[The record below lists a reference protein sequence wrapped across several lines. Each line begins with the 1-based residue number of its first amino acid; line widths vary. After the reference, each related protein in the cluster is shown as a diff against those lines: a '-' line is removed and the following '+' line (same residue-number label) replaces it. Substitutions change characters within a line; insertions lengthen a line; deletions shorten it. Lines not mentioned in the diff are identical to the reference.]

1 MSHSRTA
8 RGHVLPV
15 INSWITSTVLM
26 IRSLPSK
33 KKVYYKTHRKFESFP
48 GCRCHIRPQPHPST
62 SALETQTCNCSTCTR
77 QHMRKRPR
85 SPLPLPRISR
95 SGVSASSTSAPSN
108 LAPLTSASLSAPDG
122 QQRDAAVSS
131 GGGGSV
137 SACKSSHMRS
147 SSALDA
153 LRCLSRRY
161 GADEARVMVGH
172 VAVCL
177 MVLMV
182 VVIVVVMMMMMMM
195 MMMQMPKHS
204 HVHIGCSS
212 KACERCQQG
221 PVRLAAA
228 PASAAAAA
236 AAAARC

>member
-1 MSHSRTA
+1 MKH
-8 RGHVLPV
+8 
-15 INSWITSTVLM
+15 I
-26 IRSLPSK
+26 
-33 KKVYYKTHRKFESFP
+33 ESFWLLL
-48 GCRCHIRPQPHPST
+48 PHSSAAAPST
-62 SALETQTCNCSTCTR
+62 SALQTQTCNCSTCTR

-85 SPLPLPRISR
+85 SPPHLPRISR
-95 SGVSASSTSAPSN
+95 SGVSAPSSSAPSNLAPLN

-137 SACKSSHMRS
+137 SACKISHMRS

-161 GADEARVMVGH
+161 GADEARVMVGD
-172 VAVCL
+172 VAVCM

-182 VVIVVVMMMMMMM
+182 VVVVVVMMMMMMM

-204 HVHIGCSS
+204 HVRIGCSS

-221 PVRLAAA
+221 PIRLAAA

-236 AAAARC
+236 AAARC